1 MEKFEALAEH
11 LMHTYRNKKAT
22 PYDCEKVFGYVHT
35 LGITEDGD
43 HYGIYSDTK
52 ADLLR
57 HVFDQAAIRS
67 DLNWQYINRIYLNY
81 DKHRVT
87 TVEEA
92 MEYEQRWRNGEIA
105 V

>member
-1 MEKFEALAEH
+1 
-11 LMHTYRNKKAT
+11 MHTYRNKKAT

-52 ADLLR
+52 AALLR